1 MSAGGGDRVAG
12 VAVTVAKGGGE
23 LISEEEA
30 GARPQSIL
38 QDTVRSLD
46 SELQ

>member
-23 LISEEEA
+23 PISEEEA
-30 GARPQSIL
+30 GMKVEVVVAS
-38 QDTVRSLD
+38 
-46 SELQ
+46 